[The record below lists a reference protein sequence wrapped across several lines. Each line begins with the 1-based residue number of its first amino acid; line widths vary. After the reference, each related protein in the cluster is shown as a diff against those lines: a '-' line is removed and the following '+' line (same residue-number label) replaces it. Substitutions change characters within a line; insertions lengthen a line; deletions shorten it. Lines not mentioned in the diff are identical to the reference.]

1 MRRILT
7 TLFLLSLTL
16 NFILFKIIKA
26 EDLSSNNFII
36 RGPNFSSGG
45 GWSNSDNFKSFV
57 VFGQTLTG
65 DSTSANFES
74 QIGFGNIHDSVFSL
88 SSPSSA
94 SFESLNISP
103 QTQNSSAS
111 IPSVTVT
118 NTRGT
123 DTAWSLSMT
132 VTNLTKKGSS
142 YLLAGSNNTVTFS
155 GNYTGVN
162 APTTSAGRYVAEVT
176 SSGAVGSAIFKWTDP
191 NGTLTTGITTA
202 ASVALNSGVY
212 VNFGS
217 ANYNSGDKWSL
228 VVDKLSYNNLTLT
241 PGSIGINFGDD
252 NISAG
257 SSGVF
262 SGSGITS
269 DPRTLIN
276 ANANTG
282 EGQYVQ
288 EEVLSQ
294 SVHGGTLEGNFS
306 GTVTLTLS

>member
-1 MRRILT
+1 
-7 TLFLLSLTL
+7 
-16 NFILFKIIKA
+16 
-26 EDLSSNNFII
+26 
-36 RGPNFSSGG
+36 
-45 GWSNSDNFKSFV
+45 
-57 VFGQTLTG
+57 
-65 DSTSANFES
+65 
-74 QIGFGNIHDSVFSL
+74 
-88 SSPSSA
+88 
-94 SFESLNISP
+94 
-103 QTQNSSAS
+103 
-111 IPSVTVT
+111 
-118 NTRGT
+118 
-123 DTAWSLSMT
+123 MT